1 MGGFERYYGIK
12 SLTFEEGIAL
22 PETVRQTRKNKL
34 YIISMCDNVLSNVYI
49 IQNRVR
55 EAPELDDKD
64 HSDLIQELAE
74 KVKVLQQATDAAYMV
89 GWR

>member
-1 MGGFERYYGIK
+1 MGGFERYYGLK
-12 SLTFEEGIAL
+12 SLTFEEEIAL

-34 YIISMCDNVLSNVYI
+34 CIISMCDNVLRNVHL
-49 IQNRVR
+49 IQDRVR

-74 KVKVLQQATDAAYMV
+74 KVKELVAATDAAYMV